1 MDRKGMKVAAKKA
14 QRQHYLLDD
23 SRHLSVLFGVQCCV
37 RIIDAFGQYQHFG

>member
-14 QRQHYLLDD
+14 QRQLLDD
-23 SRHLSVLFGVQCCV
+23 SRHLSVLFGVRCCV